1 MPLIFFF
8 NAIYDPYK
16 SHNWSKIVYIWNKS
30 LLLTKAAVIVIL
42 RNINT
47 VFYVNTFSNLIDHL
61 WVSICDKSWIFSII
75 TPDFGVTWSFRNHS
89 YLQICCSLMIICGQ
103 SLIMVLINIELF
115 LPLHIFV
122 EITMHL
128 IFQNSLFNRRLKIAF
143 ISGINTLLVAS
154 WYMWCCY
161 KYKNSIF
168 IIVCLF
174 CEFLCLCCYTHL
186 FWFLNE
192 SLSFT
197 QTGCAS
203 LNWCDCYGQSIIHH
217 NLSSFTTNVIKPFTV
232 ILTEIAQL
240 HYTISLWL
248 YEIYIFCS

>member
-1 MPLIFFF
+1 M
-8 NAIYDPYK
+8 
-16 SHNWSKIVYIWNKS
+16 
-30 LLLTKAAVIVIL
+30 
-42 RNINT
+42 
-47 VFYVNTFSNLIDHL
+47 NTFSNLINHH

-89 YLQICCSLMIICGQ
+89 YMPICCSVMIICAQ
-103 SLIMVLINIELF
+103 SLIMVLINIKTF
-115 LPLHIFV
+115 LLLHIFV

-128 IFQNSLFNRRLKIAF
+128 IFQDSLFNRRLKIAF

-154 WYMWCCY
+154 WYIWCCY
-161 KYKNSIF
+161 KYKNYIF

-197 QTGCAS
+197 QTGCVS

-217 NLSSFTTNVIKPFTV
+217 YLSSFTTNVIKLLTV
-232 ILTEIAQL
+232 TLTEIAQL
-240 HYTISLWL
+240 HYTIYDFMKLTFSALSFTPTCPRSPLSKHLVLRQFRTELRRLPNWFCMC
-248 YEIYIFCS
+248 ITPVYIFCDSKWKRY